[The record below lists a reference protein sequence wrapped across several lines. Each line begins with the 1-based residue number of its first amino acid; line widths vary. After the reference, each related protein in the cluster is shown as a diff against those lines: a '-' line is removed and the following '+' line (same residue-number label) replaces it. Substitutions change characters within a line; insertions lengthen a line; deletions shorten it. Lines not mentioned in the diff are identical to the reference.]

1 MTLPWDTA
9 LKAVKDGPTRED
21 QEASYERIFRKF
33 YERVELDWRAG
44 VLDAKAFGD
53 GRYSASL
60 QASLTKQLLRLNIDT
75 SSAVGQSVL
84 SSYRPGLVLAY
95 LQLHSAGQAQRITVE
110 VLERI
115 QNVTSS
121 VLQGTRAALAEGMSA
136 MFAQKKDSGAKL
148 LAASLVTEARSR
160 GAFEAAKQAVN
171 DGRTVTKTWN
181 VASLNPRRSHA
192 AVNGEVVGVEEKF
205 SNGLRF
211 PGDPDGSIDET
222 AGCKCRLQI
231 KIQEG

>member
-1 MTLPWDTA
+1 MIPWDTA
-9 LKAVKDGPTRED
+9 LKAVKEGPTRED
-21 QEASYERIFRKF
+21 QEARYERAFRRF
-33 YERVELDWRAG
+33 YERVELDWQAG

-60 QASLTKQLLRLNIDT
+60 QALLSRQLLRLNIDT
-75 SSAVGQSVL
+75 TSAVGQSVL
-84 SSYRPGLVLAY
+84 TSFRPGLVLAY
-95 LQLHSAGQAQRITVE
+95 LQLHSAGQAERITVE
-110 VLERI
+110 VLDSI
-115 QNVTSS
+115 QTVTSGA
-121 VLQGTRAALAEGMSA
+121 LQATRAALAEGMAS
-136 MFAQKKDSGAKL
+136 MFDQKKKSGAKR
-148 LAASLVTEARSR
+148 LAESFVTEARSR

-181 VASLNPRRSHA
+181 VTSLNPRRSHA
-192 AVNGEVVGVEEKF
+192 AINGDVVGVDERF

-211 PGDPDGSIDET
+211 PGDPDGSLDET

>member
-21 QEASYERIFRKF
+21 QEARYERVFRQF
-33 YERVELDWRAG
+33 YERVELDWVAG

-53 GRYSASL
+53 GAYSASL
-60 QASLTKQLLRLNIDT
+60 QALLTRQLLRLNIDAT
-75 SSAVGQSVL
+75 SEVGRSVL

-95 LQLHSAGQAQRITVE
+95 LQLHSAGQAERITTE
-110 VLERI
+110 VLGRI
-115 QNVTSS
+115 QEVTGS
-121 VLQGTRAALAEGMSA
+121 VLQATRAALAEGMAS
-136 MFAQKKDSGAKL
+136 MFAQKKESGAKR
-148 LAASLVTEARSR
+148 LAESFVTEARSR
-160 GAFEAAKQAVN
+160 GAFEAAKQAVH

-181 VASLNPRRSHA
+181 VTSLNPRRSHA
-192 AVNGEVVGVEEKF
+192 AINGDVVGVDERF
-205 SNGLRF
+205 ANGLRF
-211 PGDPDGSIDET
+211 PGDPDGSLDET